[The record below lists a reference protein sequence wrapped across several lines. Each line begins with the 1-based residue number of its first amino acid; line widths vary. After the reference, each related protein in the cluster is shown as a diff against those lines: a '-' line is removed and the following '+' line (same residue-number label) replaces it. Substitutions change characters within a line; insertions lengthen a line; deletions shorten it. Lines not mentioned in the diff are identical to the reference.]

1 MFAAEKGLNL
11 PLVQVDLG
19 KGQNLEPAFLVK
31 NPLGHVP
38 VLELDD
44 GTCISESLAI
54 CEYLE
59 DLHPDPS
66 LIGSSAEERAITRMW
81 DRRMELEV
89 MQHVLGAFMHSS
101 AFFQGRRIQVPA
113 YAEACREI
121 VSQRWAW
128 VDRTL
133 ADRRYIAG
141 ERFSIADITLFCTL
155 EFGNLVGEKCD
166 TDALHHV
173 ARWHLSVG
181 ERPSAS
187 A

>member
-19 KGQNLEPAFLVK
+19 KGENLKPAFLAK

-66 LIGSSAEERAITRMW
+66 LIGATAKERAITRMW
-81 DRRMELEV
+81 DRRVELEV
-89 MQHVLGAFMHSS
+89 MHYVLGAFIHSS
-101 AFFQGRRIQVPA
+101 AFFRGRRMQVPA

-121 VSQRWAW
+121 VAERWAW
-128 VDRTL
+128 IDRTL
-133 ADRRYIAG
+133 GERPYVAG

-155 EFGNLVGEKCD
+155 EFGNLIGEKCD
-166 TDALHHV
+166 TEALRHV
-173 ARWHLSVG
+173 ARWHQHVG